1 MEYFDLGKISLIIGF
16 LLVIIGFWGI
26 LSQKNIIKIIVGF
39 TLINTGIHIVIIS
52 LGYVKGRTA
61 PIIDNAVAQMAD
73 HNVLNSV
80 VDPVP
85 QALVLTSIVIGFGT
99 TALLLAYAM
108 KLFKSKR
115 TLEINKFNDLK
126 W

>member
-1 MEYFDLGKISLIIGF
+1 MEYFDLGKISLLIGF
-16 LLVIIGFWGI
+16 LLIIIGFWGV
-26 LSQKNIIKIIVGF
+26 LSQKNIIKIIIGF
-39 TLINTGIHIVIIS
+39 AILNTGINILMVS
-52 LGYVKGRTA
+52 LGYIRGRTA
-61 PIIDNAVAQMAD
+61 PIIDSAVEQAEN

-85 QALVLTSIVIGFGT
+85 QALVLTAIVIGFGV

-108 KLFKSKR
+108 KLFRAKR
-115 TLEINKFNDLK
+115 TLDINNFNDLK

>member
-1 MEYFDLGKISLIIGF
+1 MENLDLGKVSLIISF
-16 LLVIIGFWGI
+16 ALVIIGFWGL
-26 LSQKNIIKIIVGF
+26 LSQKNIIKIIVSF
-39 TLINTGIHIVIIS
+39 TILETGVNILIVS
-52 LGYVKGRTA
+52 LGYIKGRTA
-61 PIIDNAVAQMAD
+61 PIIDASVEQGAN
-73 HNVLNSV
+73 HNVLNSI

-85 QALVLTSIVIGFGT
+85 QALVLTAIVIGFGV

-108 KLFKSKR
+108 KLFRAKR